1 MLAVV
6 LLLAGAFLLGLLLT
20 RGPAAPTVQAPTR
33 SAASTALDEVRRE
46 LARSYYREVP
56 AAVLAEET
64 ITGMLGALEDPYTEY
79 LSRSEY
85 QSLQN
90 RTARSYSGV
99 GLTVGP
105 ARGGLIVT
113 SALQGP
119 ARAAGIKPGDVIISI
134 DGRPAGGMPFE
145 RSLALIKGEEGT
157 IVHLTVERP
166 NAGTMRFRVVRRQVA
181 APALRSRLIRTRGTT
196 LAYIRLLS
204 FRSGIA
210 ERLER
215 ETARLVERG
224 ARGLLLDLRDNPGG
238 LLPQAVQTASIFLE
252 DGVVVSTRSR
262 RAEPRVYEAA
272 GTAAF
277 AGLPV
282 VLLVNGGTASA
293 AEIVAAALGENG
305 RAAVVGAPT
314 YGKASV
320 QTVRLLSN
328 GDALQL
334 TTATYLTPR
343 GRDLHGRGVLPG
355 YQALDDPLTRPDEAV
370 VAAERVLVAAA

>member
-20 RGPAAPTVQAPTR
+20 RGPAAPTAQAPKR
-33 SAASTALDEVRRE
+33 PAARTALDEVRRE

-134 DGRPAGGMPFE
+134 DGRPADGMPFE

-157 IVHLTVERP
+157 IVHLTVERA

-196 LAYIRLLS
+196 LAYVRLLS
-204 FRSGIA
+204 FPSGIA
-210 ERLER
+210 ERLKR

-282 VLLVNGGTASA
+282 VVLVNRGTASA

-305 RAAVVGAPT
+305 RAAVMGERT